1 MVHRLRMHNVLC
13 ARPLQGLSLSTHTQH
28 NNFMFDTF
36 KKSFCLHRAFGCI
49 DVLTYRPHASSTGE
63 RCLGKSTL
71 IETLFGEAART
82 PSRATQGHGTG
93 AAEGSSATV
102 SVEPRTVELTEAGI
116 AVRLTIVDTPG
127 TTPVATLCTL
137 LHCSLVGTHVLL
149 AMKGFCSRCLSVGW
163 HLTQFDVVDAPHN
176 PLALRPFFTCNRVW
190 RFAGL
195 HRGCGATRGVH

>member
-1 MVHRLRMHNVLC
+1 MSCVLD
-13 ARPLQGLSLSTHTQH
+13 RYKVSVSPHTHITTISCLT
-28 NNFMFDTF
+28 TF
-36 KKSFCLHRAFGCI
+36 KKSFCTT
-49 DVLTYRPHASSTGE
+49 VLLAALTCSHVHRPHASSTGE

-149 AMKGFCSRCLSVGW
+149 VIKDCCSRCLSVGW
-163 HLTQFDVVDAPHN
+163 HLTHFDVVDAPHN

-195 HRGCGATRGVH
+195 HRGCGATRGIH